1 MITTITFTDSKDVNN
16 KITGFT
22 ANFSAV
28 EGSFTSTSSVSITL
42 GAPVDSLSTDERIKK
57 LDMNAVI
64 KSLKDD
70 LITKGATITKMT
82 ISI

>member
-1 MITTITFTDSKDVNN
+1 MIITITFTDSKDVNN

-22 ANFSAV
+22 ANFSAT
-28 EGSFTSTSSVSITL
+28 EDSYTSTSSVSVTL
-42 GAPVDSLSTDERIKK
+42 SAPVDSLSTDERIKE
-57 LDMNAVI
+57 LDMNTVI

-70 LITKGATITKMT
+70 LVVKGATITKMT